1 MPGHPTKDVQAVIDR
16 LAEQRARTSP
26 PIHAEGVNDWVA
38 AYRDSL
44 LGMTEFSG
52 PPESVASIELH
63 RADGIDGPLDLRVY
77 RPAGGVLPAIL
88 FMHGGGFVAGSLDT
102 HDACL
107 RTLANATGWLIAAVN
122 YRVAP
127 EYPFPAAPEDGYA
140 ALRHLA
146 ACANTMDIDP
156 ARLVVAGDS
165 AGGTLAAA
173 VALMARDRGGPAL
186 AGVICLYPN
195 MDLRPGVA
203 SYSRTTYDGA
213 VVRLDELRR
222 GLALYLP
229 PGVDPAQPYASPVL
243 AALDGLPPALVIT
256 CEFDPLADEGVAFAE
271 KLRAAGNAV
280 RHDRLIGM
288 IHGALQMAGVTA
300 AGRDLVRLV
309 GEWLA
314 GLSHRQFA
322 TQKPDGRST

>member
-1 MPGHPTKDVQAVIDR
+1 MSGHPTKDVQAVINR
-16 LAEQRARTSP
+16 LAAQRAQTSP

-38 AYRDSL
+38 AHRDSL
-44 LGMTEFSG
+44 LGMAEFSG
-52 PPESVASIELH
+52 PPEPVASIELH

-77 RPAGGVLPAIL
+77 RPAAGVLPAVL
-88 FMHGGGFVAGSLDT
+88 FMHGGGFIAGSLET

-107 RTLANATGWLIAAVN
+107 RTLANASGWVVVAVN

-156 ARLVVAGDS
+156 ARLVAAGDG

-186 AGVICLYPN
+186 AGMMCLYPS
-195 MDLRPGVA
+195 MDLRPGTS
-203 SYSRTTYDGA
+203 SYSRATYDGA
-213 VVRLDELRR
+213 VVKLDELHR

-229 PGVDPAQPYASPVL
+229 PGVDPAQPYASPML
-243 AALDGLPPALVIT
+243 AALDGLPPALVVT
-256 CEFDPLADEGVAFAE
+256 CEFDPLADEGNAFAQN
-271 KLRAAGNAV
+271 LQAAGNLV
-280 RHDRLIGM
+280 RHEHLVGM
-288 IHGALQMAGVTA
+288 IHGALQMAGATA
-300 AGRDLVRLV
+300 TGRDLVRQV
-309 GEWLA
+309 AAWLA
-314 GLSHRQFA
+314 ALPHRLA
-322 TQKPDGRST
+322 T